1 MAGRPPET
9 VLIIDDDE
17 AKRHA
22 VAKILRRA
30 GYLIR
35 EGETGA
41 DALRLAAERPA
52 LIILDV
58 KLPDVSGFEVCQRIK
73 EDPATAAIPVLHV
86 STTFVD
92 IEDRIHGLEGGAD
105 GYLTDVLEPLE
116 LVATVKALL
125 RARKAEEAA
134 QISTKQ
140 WQVTFDAINDGVV
153 LLDRD
158 GRAVQVN
165 SAMEGML
172 GKSWNDLSGQEIHDL
187 LSIPPVPEDSPFLR
201 MLDTGQREAVDLTLG
216 DRWIRVTVD
225 PIRDADGDIN
235 GGLCIA
241 SDITDRRRLEEELRR
256 RAEELAAA
264 DRRKDEFLAML
275 AHELRNPL
283 APISNALEAIRLA
296 RSNPAATEEALNIAR
311 RQIGHMARLLDDL
324 LDVSRFTRG
333 KVHLRKVPVDLTT
346 ILRQAV
352 ETSRPLIEKSGH
364 EFLTSFPAE
373 TVWLDGDPTRLA
385 QIVANL
391 LNNAAKYTDRGG
403 RIALVADREGDE
415 AVVRVRDN
423 GIGLSAEM
431 LPRVFDLFAQADRSL
446 DRSQGGLGI
455 GLTLVRSLVQ
465 LHDGN
470 VSVESRGPGQGSEF
484 IVRLP
489 ASSRA
494 QSTPVANKDATS
506 AEESAYPLLRL
517 LVVDDSQDSA
527 RSLARVLKLWGY
539 EVRVAHDGLEAIEA
553 ASAQAFDVILLD
565 IGLPGINGYEVAE
578 RLRDQFGSARPVLVA
593 LTGYGQAED
602 LARSQSVG
610 FDDHLVKPVNLER
623 LRAMLSDHCA
633 ERCRETL

>member
-22 VAKILRRA
+22 VAKILRKA

-41 DALRLAAERPA
+41 DALRLAADKPA

-73 EDPATAAIPVLHV
+73 EDPATAAIPVLHI

-125 RARKAEEAA
+125 RAQKAEEAA

-158 GRAVQVN
+158 GRVVQVN

-172 GKSWNDLSGQEIHDL
+172 GKSWNDLSGQEIHNL

-216 DRWIRVTVD
+216 DRWLRVTVD

-241 SDITDRRRLEEELRR
+241 SDITDRRRLEEELRQ

-296 RSNPAATEEALNIAR
+296 RSNAAATEEALNIAR

-333 KVHLRKVPVDLTT
+333 KVRLRKVPVDLTT

-352 ETSRPLIEKSGH
+352 ETSRSLIEKNGH
-364 EFLTSFPAE
+364 ELLTSFPAE
-373 TVWLDGDPTRLA
+373 PVWLDGDPTRLA

-494 QSTPVANKDATS
+494 QSTPVANKDAIS
-506 AEESAYPLLRL
+506 AVESAYPLLRL

-553 ASAQAFDVILLD
+553 ASTEAFDVILLD

-578 RLRDQFGSARPVLVA
+578 RLRDHFGSARPVLVA

-623 LRAMLSDHCA
+623 LREMLSGYCA
-633 ERCRETL
+633 EQCRETL